1 MTRVLIADD
10 HEMFRELLRIAAQAR
25 PEFAIVGEAGDGRGA
40 IELAERLRPDIVLLD
55 YRMPSEGN
63 FEMLVR
69 SVIGTSG
76 SPGVIVLSGFAS
88 EDIARNA
95 ATAGARGYVLK
106 TTRLV
111 AVFDAVRTVASGG
124 VWIDPGLPR
133 KVFALFQDQTASAT
147 GQDPGIARLTRRER
161 EVLAC
166 IAQGINNR
174 EIARKLCVSEPTVK
188 THITR
193 IFVKLQ
199 VDNRVA
205 AALAFYSR
213 EAGSLDA

>member
-25 PEFAIVGEAGDGRGA
+25 PEFSIVGEAGDGRGA

-55 YRMPSEGN
+55 YRMPSESN
-63 FEMLVR
+63 FENLVR
-69 SVIGTSG
+69 AVIGTSG
-76 SPGVIVLSGFAS
+76 APAVVVLSGFAS
-88 EDIARNA
+88 EDIARHA
-95 ATAGARGYVLK
+95 STAGARGYVLK

-111 AVFDAVRTVASGG
+111 AVFDAVRTVAAGG

-133 KVFALFQDQTASAT
+133 KVFALFQDQTAASA
-147 GQDPGIARLTRRER
+147 GQDPGISRLTRRER

-213 EAGSLDA
+213 EAGVLDA